1 MGNLPFSAEVFD
13 SINEGIYVLD
23 KEGNYIYCNSSFLK
37 MVGASK
43 EEVLKLNAFELAPGG
58 LVSVSVAV
66 MAFQNKRKQTI
77 VNNVVTP
84 KGYRYRQLAM
94 ATPIFD
100 GMGNIQY
107 MLIEMIRLD
116 IFQKRYQKAL
126 LTEDKHCIEIGG
138 MAGVME
144 REDRFIAES
153 APMKTLLALAEQV
166 AKVDA
171 AVLITGETG
180 TGKEVVAHFI
190 HQHSNR
196 SEHKMVEINCAALP
210 ENLLEAEL
218 FGYEKGAFT
227 GASNKGKSGLIEEA
241 DGGTLFLDEIN
252 SLPLILQGKLLRV
265 LESHKSKRL
274 GSIEEKTIDFRL
286 LTATNRDLK
295 QCVAEGTFRADL
307 YYRLNVIPIEIPA
320 LRDRKDD
327 IVPLTMYFLDSFC
340 KKYGR
345 TKIVS
350 KECMEQLLRY
360 EWPGNVRELKNV
372 VERMVITTSVGAA
385 EIQQIPGN
393 LWEMPMTGDNDAE
406 QSWIRGQEMSE
417 EALKADSG
425 EMHVKPDADTGKAEH
440 IDFPDNFCLKESVEA
455 YEKHLLEEAIR
466 QFGSSYKVA
475 AALKTDQST
484 VVRKRKK
491 YGI

>member
-1 MGNLPFSAEVFD
+1 MRNLPFSVEVFD

-23 KEGNYIYCNSSFLK
+23 KDGNYIYCNSSFLK

-66 MAFQNKRKQTI
+66 MAFQNKKKQTI

-84 KGYRYRQLAM
+84 RGYQYRQLAI

-107 MLIEMIRLD
+107 MLVEMIRLD

-126 LTEDKHCIEIGG
+126 LAEDKHCIEIGG
-138 MAGVME
+138 MAGVT
-144 REDRFIAES
+144 DKDDTFIAES
-153 APMKTLLALAEQV
+153 APMKNLVALAEQV

-180 TGKEVVAHFI
+180 TGKEVVAHFL
-190 HQHSNR
+190 HQHSTR
-196 SEHKMVEINCAALP
+196 SKRKIIEINCAALP

-227 GASNKGKSGLIEEA
+227 GASSKGKSGLIEEA

-252 SLPLILQGKLLRV
+252 LLPLALQGKLLRV
-265 LESHKSKRL
+265 LETHKSKRL
-274 GSIEEKTIDFRL
+274 GETEEKTIDFRL

-295 QCVAEGTFRADL
+295 QCVAEGIFRADL

-320 LRDRKDD
+320 LRNRKDD

-350 KECMEQLLRY
+350 KDCMEQLLRY

-372 VERMVITTSVGAA
+372 VERMVITTSIGAT
-385 EIQQIPGN
+385 EIQQIPGE
-393 LWEMPMTGDNDAE
+393 LWELTEPEEDNVN
-406 QSWIRGQEMSE
+406 QSWIHDAEVSQKKIANENRTVMSE
-417 EALKADSG
+417 MAEKVEFPDDFSLKA
-425 EMHVKPDADTGKAEH
+425 
-440 IDFPDNFCLKESVEA
+440 SVEA
-455 YEKHLLEEAIR
+455 YEKHLLEDAVKKY
-466 QFGSSYKVA
+466 GSSYKVA
-475 AALKTDQST
+475 KVLKTDQST